1 MRTSGIG
8 AAFLQACAAR
18 RGASDRGQRRFG
30 SGTDILRTSID
41 VCFSNRPVG
50 VKRFQTHHDCGVDVT
65 RGLALLFG
73 LGAQALP
80 SWDSRTRWN
89 NLYRGLAVVV
99 GRSKQTCELTSS
111 TVPRGTSFHRLVE
124 LEFPPI
130 AFDPERPHAAAASL
144 LHLNSVPS
152 VQMRCIITAKRRASA
167 TIAFFIPRCLAIF
180 IAQALSQDHFAERNS
195 MTWAAS

>member
-1 MRTSGIG
+1 MTASGPEPTNYDV
-8 AAFLQACAAR
+8 QCY
-18 RGASDRGQRRFG
+18 
-30 SGTDILRTSID
+30 

-130 AFDPERPHAAAASL
+130 AFDPERP
-144 LHLNSVPS
+144 
-152 VQMRCIITAKRRASA
+152 
-167 TIAFFIPRCLAIF
+167 
-180 IAQALSQDHFAERNS
+180 
-195 MTWAAS
+195 